1 VTDEHLP
8 ALYRVADRA
17 SMASQRLYLRLLR
30 ANLSVIVMAA
40 VVGAWAPASAEL
52 LATLNIVVAAA
63 LLFGLIFTLVLLQVK
78 PDKQWYG
85 ARAIAES
92 VKTIAWRYMAGA
104 DPYAKALPDVQAD
117 DLLLRQLAS
126 VLHERAIGAGLGGA
140 VAPAEQI
147 TPGMRAVRAQD
158 VESRKATYL
167 RDRIRAERTWYDDK
181 ARSNARASTGWLL
194 AVGAAQL
201 LAAVAA
207 IVMVRWPRLPF
218 DVASA
223 LGPMAAACMAW
234 LQARRCQELAHAY
247 GLAAQELGLVE
258 ARASHVTSEHDLAGF
273 VAEAENA
280 ISREHTMWVARR
292 TSIT

>member
-8 ALYRVADRA
+8 ALFRAADQA
-17 SMASQRLYLRLLR
+17 SLASQRLYLRLLR
-30 ANLSVIVMAA
+30 ANLGVIVAAA

-52 LATLNIVVAAA
+52 LATLNLVVAGA

-78 PDKQWYG
+78 PDRQWYG

-92 VKTIAWRYMAGA
+92 VKTIAWRYVAGA
-104 DPYAKALPDVQAD
+104 DPYAKALPDPQAD
-117 DLLLRQLAS
+117 DLFLRQLAS
-126 VLHERAIGAGLGGA
+126 VLHERTMGVGLGRPGE
-140 VAPAEQI
+140 PAEQI
-147 TPGMRAVRAQD
+147 TPGMRAVRSQD

-167 RDRIRAERTWYDDK
+167 RDRIRAARTWYDEK

-194 AVGAAQL
+194 AVGAAQF

-207 IVMVRWPRLPF
+207 IVMVRWPRLQF

-223 LGPMAAACMAW
+223 LGPLAAACMAW
-234 LQARRCQELAHAY
+234 LQARRCQELASAY
-247 GLAAQELGLVE
+247 GLAAQELGLIE
-258 ARASHVTSEHDLAGF
+258 ARAGHVSTEQDLAGF
-273 VAEAENA
+273 VAEAEGA

-292 TSIT
+292 ASIT